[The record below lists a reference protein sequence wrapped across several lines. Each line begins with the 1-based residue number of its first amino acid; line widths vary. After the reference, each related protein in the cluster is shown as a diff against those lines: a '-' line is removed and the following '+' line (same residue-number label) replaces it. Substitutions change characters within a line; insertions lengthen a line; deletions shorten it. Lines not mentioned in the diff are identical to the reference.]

1 MPADP
6 PRPATLL
13 VPIGLLAF
21 ASYTTGS
28 GMRLLDPLL
37 PMVAGEFGVP
47 VAGAAWL
54 VAGFLLPYG
63 LGQLGFGPLGDR
75 YGKLRVAC
83 LAVLAY
89 AVVTLLSVLAGG
101 LSSLTLLRVLAGLA
115 AGAVIPLMIAY
126 LGDVVPYADRQAVI
140 GRFSTG
146 MVMAQLV
153 TGPVAGVLGG
163 LAGWRSVFLLLGV
176 LALAAGGLL
185 VWRLGW
191 PALREKPRATTGQ
204 RTLEAYAVL
213 LGRRSGRWLM
223 LTSFAN
229 GFVLFGGAFPFIG
242 SYLIEHFG
250 LTAAA
255 SGGVVAGFGVGAFAY
270 TRTARRLVGYFGE
283 RRLMLRGGVGLALG
297 LAALAVAPSWPWVL
311 ALQVWLGMAFY
322 MFHGVLQARATE
334 VLPEAR
340 GTAMAGFAMAL
351 FLGQSLGSLAFGLG
365 IAWVGYQGA
374 FGVAAA
380 GTLVL
385 GLWARSGVPVKGKP
399 APPG

>member
-6 PRPATLL
+6 PRLALL

-37 PMVAGEFGVP
+37 PMVAGEFAVP
-47 VAGAAWL
+47 VSGAAWL

-63 LGQLGFGPLGDR
+63 LGQLGFGPMGDR

-89 AVVTLLSVLAGG
+89 GVFTLLSVLAGSLG
-101 LSSLTLLRVLAGLA
+101 ALTLLRVLAGLA

-126 LGDVVPYADRQAVI
+126 LGDVVPYADRQAVL

-146 MVMAQLV
+146 MVMAQLL

-163 LAGWRSVFLLLGV
+163 VAGWRSAFLLLGV

-185 VWRLGW
+185 VWRLGL
-191 PALREKPRATTGQ
+191 PMLTARPQPTGGQ

-213 LGRRSGRWLM
+213 LRRRAGRWLV
-223 LTSFAN
+223 LVAFGN
-229 GFVLFGGAFPFIG
+229 GFLLFGGAFPFVG
-242 SYLIEHFG
+242 SYMIEDFG
-250 LTAAA
+250 LSTAL
-255 SGGVVAGFGVGAFAY
+255 SGLVVAGFGLGAFGY
-270 TRTARRLVGYFGE
+270 TRLARRLVGYFGE
-283 RRLMLRGGVGLALG
+283 RRLLLRGGIGLALG
-297 LAALAVAPSWPWVL
+297 LGGLALAPSWPFVL
-311 ALQVWLGMAFY
+311 ALQVWLGLAFY

-340 GTAMAGFAMAL
+340 GTAMAGFALSL
-351 FLGQSLGSLAFGLG
+351 FLGQSIGSLVFGLG
-365 IAWVGYQGA
+365 IGLVGYPGA
-374 FGVAAA
+374 FALA
-380 GTLVL
+380 GL
-385 GLWARSGVPVKGKP
+385 GALGLALWARTGIPVKGKP
-399 APPG
+399 VAAG

>member
-1 MPADP
+1 MPMPAESSP
-6 PRPATLL
+6 TATLL

-21 ASYTTGS
+21 AAYTTGS
-28 GMRLLDPLL
+28 GMRMLDPLL
-37 PMVAGEFGVP
+37 PMVAGEFNRP

-63 LGQLGFGPLGDR
+63 VGQLGFGPLGDR

-89 AVVTLLSVLAGG
+89 AVVTLLSALAGSLGG
-101 LSSLTLLRVLAGLA
+101 LTFLRVLAGLA
-115 AGAVIPLMIAY
+115 AGAVIPLLIAY

-163 LAGWRSVFLLLGV
+163 LAGWRSVFLLLGL
-176 LALAAGGLL
+176 LALGAGGLL

-191 PALREKPRATTGQ
+191 PALLARPRASHGQ

-213 LGRRSGRWLM
+213 LRRPAGRWLM

-229 GFVLFGGAFPFIG
+229 GFFLFGGAFPFIG
-242 SYLIEHFG
+242 SYLIEGFG
-250 LTAAA
+250 LTAAL
-255 SGGVVAGFGVGAFAY
+255 SGLVVAGFGVGAFAY
-270 TRTARRLVGYFGE
+270 TRLARRLVGRYGE
-283 RRLMLRGGVGLALG
+283 RRLMLRGGIGLALG
-297 LAALAVAPSWPWVL
+297 LAGLALAPGWPGVL
-311 ALQVWLGMAFY
+311 ALQVWLGLAFY

-340 GTAMAGFAMAL
+340 GTAMAGFAMSL

-365 IAWVGYQGA
+365 IGWVGYQGA
-374 FGVAAA
+374 FAAAAA
-380 GTLVL
+380 GMLVL
-385 GLWARSGVPVKGKP
+385 ALWSQGGVPVRPKAG
-399 APPG
+399 